1 MSSLSI
7 RRKIQSRTREFS
19 PKPGQRNFP
28 WKETKFPSDS
38 IMKQIPATFS
48 VEEEQCK
55 VSFWDGIYWTLCYIY
70 FDYFLCLLLCKLIK
84 SFMCTQSNI
93 YKCCSTVTGPC
104 FTELPSP
111 FTAFE
116 VLKVALLS
124 IQVSWK
130 LCCCFVSVIPDSSA
144 ITMSGT
150 THVTFWWSCV
160 RMLNLSTGF
169 FFCATTLLKFHRYSI
184 RVKLGGTD
192 PGHLVTW
199 AIKLCTVVP
208 NICGFSVW
216 NLLCVT
222 FLAIRILR

>member
-38 IMKQIPATFS
+38 IMKQIPPIFS
-48 VEEEQCK
+48 IEENQCK
-55 VSFWDGIYWTLCYIY
+55 VLFRGGVYWTLCYIY
-70 FDYFLCLLLCKLIK
+70 FDNFLCLLHCKLIK

-93 YKCCSTVTGPC
+93 FKCCIAVIWPC
-104 FTELPSP
+104 FTGLPSP

-130 LCCCFVSVIPDSSA
+130 LCCFVWAVPDSSA
-144 ITMSGT
+144 VTTSGT
-150 THVTFWWSCV
+150 TQ
-160 RMLNLSTGF
+160 
-169 FFCATTLLKFHRYSI
+169 
-184 RVKLGGTD
+184 
-192 PGHLVTW
+192 
-199 AIKLCTVVP
+199 
-208 NICGFSVW
+208 
-216 NLLCVT
+216 
-222 FLAIRILR
+222 

>member
-28 WKETKFPSDS
+28 WKQTKFPSDCV
-38 IMKQIPATFS
+38 MKQIPPFFS
-48 VEEEQCK
+48 VEENQCK
-55 VSFWDGIYWTLCYIY
+55 VSFRGWVYWTLYCIY

-84 SFMCTQSNI
+84 SFMFTQSNI
-93 YKCCSTVTGPC
+93 YKCCSAVIGPC
-104 FTELPSP
+104 FTGLPSP

-130 LCCCFVSVIPDSSA
+130 LCCCFMWVVPDSSA
-144 ITMSGT
+144 VTMSGT
-150 THVTFWWSCV
+150 TQKCQDVTFQWNYV

-169 FFCATTLLKFHRYSI
+169 F
-184 RVKLGGTD
+184 
-192 PGHLVTW
+192 
-199 AIKLCTVVP
+199 
-208 NICGFSVW
+208 
-216 NLLCVT
+216 
-222 FLAIRILR
+222 ILFN

>member
-28 WKETKFPSDS
+28 WKETKLPSDS
-38 IMKQIPATFS
+38 IMKQIPRIFS
-48 VEEEQCK
+48 VKENK
-55 VSFWDGIYWTLCYIY
+55 GRVYWTLCYIY

-84 SFMCTQSNI
+84 SFMCAQSKI
-93 YKCCSTVTGPC
+93 YKCCSAAVGPC
-104 FTELPSP
+104 FTELPCP
-111 FTAFE
+111 FTAFG

-124 IQVSWK
+124 SRVSWK
-130 LCCCFVSVIPDSSA
+130 LCCCFVSVVPDSSA

-150 THVTFWWSCV
+150 TQKCQDVTLQWSYV
-160 RMLNLSTGF
+160 RMFNLSTGVV
-169 FFCATTLLKFHRYSI
+169 FFCAISLLKFHGFSI
-184 RVKLGGTD
+184 RVRLGGTD
-192 PGHLVTW
+192 SGHQVTW
-199 AIKLCTVVP
+199 AIKFCTVVP

-216 NLLCVT
+216 NLLRVT